1 MSRRTI
7 LWLVAAVALV
17 AGQSG
22 CRGLREYVQNGY
34 KVGPNYC
41 EPAIL
46 VADEWLDS
54 TSPRLVRDTT
64 QTQRWWRVFNDPV
77 LERLIETAYRQNISL
92 REAGFRVAASQYER
106 AVAAGNLWP
115 QSQQLFGDYFRNQR
129 STQTALFPRDLSFP
143 LPPALV
149 VRAFDNW
156 RVGGALAWELDFW
169 GRYRRAIEA
178 ADARLDA
185 AVENYDDALVLLI
198 AEVAS
203 TYVEIRT
210 LQQRLEYAQENVELQ
225 RESARIA
232 QARRDVAAIDAEVDA
247 PQARSNLFQTEA
259 AIYLLRI
266 NLRRAQNRL
275 AVLLGMPPHDLTPL
289 LEPPLGIPTAPPT
302 VALEVPAVL
311 LRRRPDVRRAER
323 LVAAQSAAIGIAES
337 NLYPAISISG
347 ALQVE
352 AEDFSRLFNS
362 QAWAGNVGPLFRW
375 NVLNYGRLVNLIR
388 VEDARLQQQIAAY
401 QQTVLRANEEAENA
415 IVGFLLLHERI
426 ALLRQSVAEA
436 QEAARVT
443 QAKYRAGRIEFNR
456 VFTIEQFLVAQQDQ
470 LAQSQ
475 GDLAQSLIQ
484 LYKAVGGGWELRLEE
499 PQAGSGFPAAVP
511 PAPAP
516 LPAPPPMGPTDSP
529 PAPADQRAQT
539 FRSPRSGEE

>member
-1 MSRRTI
+1 MIRRTV
-7 LWLVAAVALV
+7 LWLVAASALV

-46 VADEWLDS
+46 VADDWLDS
-54 TSPRLVRDTT
+54 TSPRLVRDAT

-129 STQTALFPRDLSFP
+129 STQTALFPRNTPFP

-185 AVENYDDALVLLI
+185 SVENYDDALVLLI

-203 TYVEIRT
+203 TYVEIRA

-266 NLRRAQNRL
+266 ALRRAQNRL

-347 ALQVE
+347 SLQVE

-426 ALLRQSVAEA
+426 TLLRQSVAES

-456 VFTIEQFLVAQQDQ
+456 VFTIEQFLVSQQDQ

-511 PAPAP
+511 PTA
-516 LPAPPPMGPTDSP
+516 APPTPPPELGQADPSPT
-529 PAPADQRAQT
+529 PAARRFET
-539 FRSPRSGEE
+539 LPRPLDGQG

>member
-7 LWLVAAVALV
+7 LWVVTASLVAV
-17 AGQSG
+17 QTG
-22 CRGLREYVQNGY
+22 CRGLRDYVQNGY
-34 KVGPNYC
+34 KVGPNYS

-46 VADEWLDS
+46 VADDWLDS
-54 TSPRLVRDTT
+54 TNPRLVRDAT

-92 REAGFRVAASQYER
+92 REAGFRVAVSQYER

-129 STQTALFPRDLSFP
+129 STQTALFPRNTSFP
-143 LPPALV
+143 LPPALI

-178 ADARLDA
+178 ADARLEA
-185 AVENYDDALVLLI
+185 SVENYDDALVLLI
-198 AEVAS
+198 AETAS

-210 LQQRLEYAQENVELQ
+210 LQQRLEYAQENVALQ

-266 NLRRAQNRL
+266 ALRRAQNRL

-289 LEPPLGIPTAPPT
+289 LEPPQGIPAAPPT

-323 LVAAQSAAIGIAES
+323 LVAAQSAAIGIAEA

-347 ALQVE
+347 SLQLE
-352 AEDFSRLFNS
+352 AQDFSRLFNS

-388 VEDARLQQQIAAY
+388 VEDARLQQLIATY

-426 ALLRQSVAEA
+426 GLLRQSVAEA

-443 QAKYRAGRIEFNR
+443 QAKYQAGRIEFNR
-456 VFTIEQFLVAQQDQ
+456 VFTIEQFLVSQQDQ

-475 GDLAQSLIQ
+475 GEMAQSLIQ

-499 PQAGSGFPAAVP
+499 PAAGGGSFPATVP
-511 PAPAP
+511 PATP
-516 LPAPPPMGPTDSP
+516 LPPPPDAATGQSP
-529 PAPADQRAQT
+529 PAA
-539 FRSPRSGEE
+539 G